1 MSEILQYLI
10 SGIGIGTIY
19 ALIATGFCLTYN
31 TSGII
36 NFAQGEFVMLGGML
50 TVGISQVPGLS
61 MNAAVAISIA
71 LTALIGVAVERIAIR
86 PARGAGLTTLIIITI
101 GVSFVIKA
109 LTGAV
114 TKDEFVLPALPGP
127 NTHLFMGASIP
138 AQTVWIICIGA
149 AIVIGLWL
157 FLKYT
162 LIGTTLR
169 AMAENR
175 QAVSNLGVESETLP
189 ALSFALSAAIGAA
202 AGVLITPITQMSWL
216 KGTELG
222 LKGFCGAVL
231 GGMGSIPGAVIG
243 GLLVGIAETT
253 GSALF
258 SGYKEVIAF
267 SLVLAVLYTKPQG
280 IMGGRL

>member
-1 MSEILQYLI
+1 MSEVFQYLL

-50 TVGISQVPGLS
+50 AVGFSQVPGMPL
-61 MNAAVAISIA
+61 AAGFALAIVI
-71 LTALIGVAVERIAIR
+71 TALAGIMVERVAIR

-101 GVSFVIKA
+101 GVSFIIKA

-114 TKDEFVLPALPGP
+114 TKDEYVLPALPGRDIR
-127 NTHLFMGASIP
+127 LFLGAIVP
-138 AQTVWIICIGA
+138 AQTLWIMAAGT
-149 AIVIGLWL
+149 AIVACLWL
-157 FLKYT
+157 FLKHT
-162 LIGTTLR
+162 LMGTTLR

-175 QAVSNLGVESETLP
+175 PAVSNLGVESEALP
-189 ALSFALSAAIGAA
+189 ILSFALSAAIGAA
-202 AGVLITPITQMSWL
+202 AGVLITPITQMNWL
-216 KGTELG
+216 RGTELG

-243 GLLVGIAETT
+243 GLIIGIAETA

-267 SLVLAVLYTKPQG
+267 TLVLAILYTRPQG
-280 IMGGRL
+280 ILGGRL